1 MKHFI
6 IILVGFLLATNSIY
20 TGAEETEKFR
30 PRPSHPLDPLI
41 HQPRIMANEMHHV
54 FYLGTINYSFS
65 KTILHSMNGL
75 SDTVHFSVGEEVNK
89 EGLRPSEV
97 RIYSKENRLEMI
109 KYDENMNGNFND
121 DYRKDVYT
129 YNDSGWPVS
138 KTTHYNWFKH
148 ETTAYD
154 YRNIIHTDSG
164 YILNKVEYILDEQGR
179 LTRMGD
185 MRFSYFEEGYTEY
198 DRSIIVGATGTHKL
212 EHYFN
217 EEGYRAKTLDYVWEK
232 GKWELSHRAKYTY
245 IYNDPSDNEE
255 LLLMPQPAYGTN
267 GAIIITTDITITE
280 PVYIYNISGQLVKEV
295 HAQPNERIPMSKGLY
310 IVKLKNDAYK
320 VLVQ

>member
-6 IILVGFLLATNSIY
+6 IILASFLFATNNIY
-20 TGAEETEKFR
+20 MGAEETEKFR

-41 HQPRIMANEMHHV
+41 HQPRIMADEVSEKLFWKNTNTLTGGID
-54 FYLGTINYSFS
+54 FI
-65 KTILHSMNGL
+65 KHSMDGL
-75 SDTVHFSVGEEVNK
+75 SDTVDFFTGGVTIPI
-89 EGLRPSEV
+89 PSEV

-109 KYDENMNGNFND
+109 KYDENMNGDFND
-121 DYRKDVYT
+121 DYRKDVYV
-129 YNDSGWPVS
+129 YNDSGWLMS
-138 KTTHYNWFKH
+138 KTSHYNWYKY

-185 MRFSYFEEGYTEY
+185 MRFSYFEEGYIEH
-198 DRSIIVGATGTHKL
+198 DRSLFITADKRTHKL
-212 EHYFN
+212 EHYYN
-217 EEGYRAKTLDYVWEK
+217 EEGYRAKTLDYVLEK
-232 GKWELSHRAKYTY
+232 GKWELLYRSEYAY

-255 LLLMPQPAYGTN
+255 PLLMPQPVYGTN
-267 GAIIITTDITITE
+267 DAIIITTDITE

-295 HAQPNERIPMSKGLY
+295 RARPNERIPMSKGLY
-310 IVKLKNDAYK
+310 MVRLKNDAYK

>member
-6 IILVGFLLATNSIY
+6 IILTGFLFVIHSIY
-20 TGAEETEKFR
+20 MGAEETEKFR

-41 HQPRIMANEMHHV
+41 HQPRIMADEMHYG
-54 FYLGTINYSFS
+54 FYLSTNNNGSGG
-65 KTILHSMNGL
+65 KTLYIHSMDGL
-75 SDTVHFSVGEEVNK
+75 SDTVHLSVGKVNEE
-89 EGLRPSEV
+89 ELIPSEI

-109 KYDENMNGNFND
+109 KYDENMNGDFND

-129 YNDSGWPVS
+129 YNDSGWLVS

-164 YILNKVEYILDEQGR
+164 YILNKVEYILDDQGR

-185 MRFSYFEEGYTEY
+185 MKFSYFEEGYIEY
-198 DRSIIVGATGTHKL
+198 DKSIIVGATGTHKL

-217 EEGYRAKTLDYVWEK
+217 EEGYCEKTLDYK
-232 GKWELSHRAKYTY
+232 HKNGKWELLYRLEYTY
-245 IYNDPSDNEE
+245 TYNNPSDNEE
-255 LLLMPQPAYGTN
+255 QLLMPQPVYGTN
-267 GAIIITTDITITE
+267 GAIIITIDITE
-280 PVYIYNISGQLVKEV
+280 PVYIYNISGQLVKEIRT
-295 HAQPNERIPMSKGLY
+295 QPNERIPMSKGLY
-310 IVKLKNDAYK
+310 IIRFNGDSYK
-320 VLVQ
+320 VIVR